1 VILQQNIEVHIVF
14 PFRSAAKGKSL
25 HGGKGQEVRNMDD
38 LVKIC
43 WCVNPIWIGKERK
56 LDITND
62 QMELF
67 GIFKKDTGYSIP

>member
-1 VILQQNIEVHIVF
+1 
-14 PFRSAAKGKSL
+14 
-25 HGGKGQEVRNMDD
+25 MDD

-56 LDITND
+56 LDIMND
-62 QMELF
+62 KMELF